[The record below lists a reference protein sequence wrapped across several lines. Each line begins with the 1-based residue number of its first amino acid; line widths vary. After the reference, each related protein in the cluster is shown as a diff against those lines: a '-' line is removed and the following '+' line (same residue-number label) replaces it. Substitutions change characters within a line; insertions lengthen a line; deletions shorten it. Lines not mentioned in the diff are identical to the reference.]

1 MKICVIGMGY
11 IGLPTAAILAK
22 NGHEVLGVDVKPDV
36 LEFVKEKGAPSEE
49 PGLAKFVLEVLDNG
63 SLKLASAPEASD
75 VFILCLPTP
84 INADKSPDL
93 SYVKKGMASIL
104 TVLQEGNMIILEST
118 VPPGTTGGLVADMIS
133 EKNLQNIDLAFAPE
147 RVIPGNILNEL
158 QNLDRVL
165 GGLTPGASERA
176 KELYSCFVK
185 GQIHITD
192 ATTAEFV
199 KLVENSYRDVNIAFA
214 NELARLAPELGINI
228 WEAIEIANRH
238 PRVNIHTPGPG
249 VGGHCIA
256 VDPYFI
262 IDKVGVEKA
271 RFLSLARDVNSSMPQ
286 EVVFRLEK
294 EIGTLEGKNIA
305 ILGTAYKA
313 NVGDPRESPA
323 LEIIKLLTKA
333 RAKTLAH
340 DPFVKQADSEVPLT
354 GLDEALK
361 NADAIIITTNHSAFG
376 EILPSYAEPLVAS
389 KVIFDTKNII
399 NPQAWKSAGWK
410 VLILG
415 SGKNLPSP

>member
-1 MKICVIGMGY
+1 MKVCVIGMGY

-22 NGHEVLGVDVKPDV
+22 NGHEVLGVDVKPEI
-36 LEFVKEKGAPSEE
+36 LEFILDKGAPPEE
-49 PGLAKFVLEVLDNG
+49 PGLAEFVMEVLENG
-63 SLKLASAPEASD
+63 SLKLASAPEKSD

-93 SYVKKGMASIL
+93 SYVEKGMASIL
-104 TVLQEGNMIILEST
+104 TVLQDGNMVILEST
-118 VPPGTTGGLVADMIS
+118 VPPGTTGGLVADLVK
-133 EKNLQNIDLAFAPE
+133 EKNLQNIDLAVAPE

-158 QNLDRVL
+158 QNLDRVM
-165 GGLTPGASERA
+165 GGLTPQASERA

-228 WEAIEIANRH
+228 WEAIDIVNRH
-238 PRVNIHTPGPG
+238 PRVNIHAPGPG

-286 EVVFRLEK
+286 EVVSRLEQ
-294 EIGTLEGKNIA
+294 EMGTLAGKNIA

-323 LEIIKLLTKA
+323 IDIIGLLKKA
-333 RAKTLAH
+333 GAKTLAH
-340 DPFVKQADSEVPLT
+340 DPFVKQSDSEVPLN
-354 GLDEALK
+354 GLDETLK
-361 NADAIIITTNHSAFG
+361 GADAIIVTTNHSAF
-376 EILPSYAEPLVAS
+376 EKIEPNYAGQLVAG
-389 KVIFDTKNII
+389 KLIFDTKNII
-399 NPQAWKSAGWK
+399 NPQVWKNAGWK

-415 SGKNLPSP
+415 SGKAVI